1 VHDLPPAE
9 LARVGSA
16 ADELH
21 ITGLEL
27 IAAAHNL
34 AVWPSPGCEH
44 VKFVADN
51 EAAVS
56 MVNNGVARRDAV
68 CNRALQAI
76 ARVLSQRGMT
86 VAAVHV
92 PTLENYLTDTG
103 TRSDPAAFV
112 TVLQRTYPG
121 VTTRRIPLASS
132 PLLPYL

>member
-1 VHDLPPAE
+1 VHVLPPAE
-9 LARVGSA
+9 LARVGAA

-21 ITGLEL
+21 ITRLEL

-34 AVWPSPGCEH
+34 AVWPSPECEH
-44 VKFVADN
+44 VEIVSDN

-56 MVNNGVARRDAV
+56 MVHNGVARRDAV

-76 ARVLSQRGMT
+76 ARVLSQRGVT

-92 PTLENYLTDTG
+92 PTLKNYLTDSG
-103 TRSDPAAFV
+103 TRSDPASFV
-112 TVLQRTYPG
+112 TFLQRTYPG